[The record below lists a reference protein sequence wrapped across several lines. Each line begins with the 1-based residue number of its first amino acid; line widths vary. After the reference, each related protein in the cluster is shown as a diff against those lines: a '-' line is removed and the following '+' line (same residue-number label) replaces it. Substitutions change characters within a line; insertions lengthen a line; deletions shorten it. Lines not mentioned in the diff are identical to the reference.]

1 MENRTRRS
9 LIEWGKNALIVLL
22 ALSAL
27 YLLGR
32 TQLYSD
38 GAANG
43 WHLLSGLKS
52 VFTGEESISPS
63 QILGDWSQGTL
74 PRPVRMVVLTPQGS
88 TGIQYDNAT
97 LDSLFL
103 EFTNPLADALA
114 SAGVP
119 APVSEEAFRAAL
131 SAQRPGIYLDFLGRV
146 PLANLTAWLSG
157 GRAVNSNFT
166 QSIRRMLLTRE
177 KDGRV
182 LLYFIDEN
190 TGGCYVSEISS
201 DLAQRLERFVE
212 GISPNGAAF
221 AFQSGEAYT
230 SLAPYTLLEGGVPPR
245 PGRFSVSNP
254 VPITDDSGDSYGDTF
269 SSLVRSLSFQ
279 PQSMSYRNRDG
290 VTIQEG
296 SEKLRLTNTGQV
308 TYEAAD
314 LSDPRF
320 PLPGLSHN
328 PTEWELVGSAWA
340 FVERVFQT
348 GGGTSLCGD
357 ARLYIQGMEE
367 TDTGVAVLI
376 GYQLDGAAV
385 VVGQLG
391 CAARI
396 EISNGAITGFQLQ
409 LRKYTYVQQGP
420 QVLPELQATAAL
432 DAQDAQGS
440 ELMLYYYDD
449 LRGDEITAD
458 WGAF

>member
-1 MENRTRRS
+1 MENKKRRS
-9 LIEWGKNALIVLL
+9 FIEWGKNLLIVLL

-32 TQLYSD
+32 TQLYVD
-38 GAANG
+38 GAAGG
-43 WHLLSGLKS
+43 WHWLSQLKLFLSG
-52 VFTGEESISPS
+52 EEPASPV
-63 QILGDWSQGTL
+63 QMLGNWSQGAL

-88 TGIQYDNAT
+88 AGVQYDNAA

-103 EFTNPLADALA
+103 EFTNPLADALTG
-114 SAGVP
+114 AG
-119 APVSEEAFRAAL
+119 APEQVSQETFQAAL
-131 SAQRPGIYLDFLGRV
+131 SAQRPGVYLDFLGRV

-157 GRAVNSNFT
+157 GQTVNANFT
-166 QSIRRMLLTRE
+166 QSIRRMLLTLGE
-177 KDGRV
+177 DGRV

-190 TGGCYVSEISS
+190 TGGYYVSETSS

-212 GISPNGAAF
+212 GISPNGVAF
-221 AFQSGEAYT
+221 AFQSGEAYRN
-230 SLAPYTLLEGGVPPR
+230 LAPYTLLEGGVPPQ
-245 PGRFSVSNP
+245 PGQFSVSNP
-254 VPITDDSGDSYGDTF
+254 VPITDSGGDDYGDTF
-269 SSLVRSLSFQ
+269 ETLVRNLSFQ
-279 PQSMSYRNRDG
+279 PQSMSYRSRDG

-296 SEKLRLTNTGQV
+296 SEKLRFGDAGQV

-314 LSDPRF
+314 RSDPRF
-320 PLPGLSHN
+320 PLSGLSQN

-340 FVERVFQT
+340 FAERVFQT
-348 GGGTSLCGD
+348 GGASSLCGD
-357 ARLYIQGMEE
+357 ARLYIQGLEE
-367 TDTGVAVLI
+367 TEDGVAVLI

-385 VVGQLG
+385 VVGELG

-396 EISNGAITGFQLQ
+396 EIADGAITGFQLQ
-409 LRKYTYVQQGP
+409 LRKYTYMQQGP

-432 DAQDAQGS
+432 EAQDAQGS

-449 LRGDEITAD
+449 LRADQVTAD